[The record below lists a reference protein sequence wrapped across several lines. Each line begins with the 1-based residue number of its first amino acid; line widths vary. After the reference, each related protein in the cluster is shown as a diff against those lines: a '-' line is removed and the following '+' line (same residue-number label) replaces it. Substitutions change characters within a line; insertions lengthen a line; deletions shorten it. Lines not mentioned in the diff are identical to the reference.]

1 MIKYSFM
8 NKIKYNKILGDLEKE
23 IMEIIW
29 REKSCSVRDVLENIK
44 RKQKPAYTT
53 VMTVMARLYDKN
65 ILKRN
70 LNDYDAYIYTPVQ
83 PKENFLASA
92 SKKIINNLIHECGE
106 EVAVA
111 QFIDVLEN
119 STETK
124 SKDLRKKLKKAMKH
138 I

>member
-1 MIKYSFM
+1 MG
-8 NKIKYNKILGDLEKE
+8 KIKYNKILGDLEKE

-29 REKSCSVRDVLENIK
+29 RENSCSVRDVLENIK

-53 VMTVMARLYDKN
+53 VMTVMARLYDKG
-65 ILKRN
+65 ILKRS
-70 LNDYDAYIYTPVQ
+70 LNDHDAYIYTPVQ
-83 PKENFLASA
+83 PKANFLASA
-92 SKKIINNLIHECGE
+92 SKKIISSLIHECGE

-119 STETK
+119 STKAK
-124 SKDLRKKLKKAMKH
+124 SKNWRKKLKKAMKH